1 MSANFFVELNAVGK
15 LRRIFICV
23 DKYCNKIWSSVE
35 ALSLKWLCIK
45 LFFVNLRMKKS
56 EIRKIY
62 LEKRKNLSQ
71 DVVFLLSERIFENF
85 INFFKP
91 VSNQKVHIF
100 VPIEKFKE
108 INTQIFIDYFLSRN
122 IKVFVPKI
130 VDTKLI
136 SVEIFS
142 DTQFETNNWGISEP
156 VSNEDSEVLDFDFVI
171 TPLLYCD
178 FRGNRVGYGKG
189 FYDQFF
195 KNISKNSKKIGV
207 NYFNPDDIIDD
218 VWENDIPLDYLVT
231 GIDVLSFSV
240 KSE

>member
-1 MSANFFVELNAVGK
+1 
-15 LRRIFICV
+15 
-23 DKYCNKIWSSVE
+23 
-35 ALSLKWLCIK
+35 
-45 LFFVNLRMKKS
+45 MKKS

-91 VSNQKVHIF
+91 VSNQRVHIF
-100 VPIEKFKE
+100 IPIEKFKE

-136 SVEIFS
+136 SVEIFF

-178 FRGNRVGYGKG
+178 FKGNRVGYGKG

-218 VWENDIPLDYLVT
+218 VRENDIPLDYLVT
-231 GIDVLSFSV
+231 ATDVLSFSV

>member
-1 MSANFFVELNAVGK
+1 
-15 LRRIFICV
+15 
-23 DKYCNKIWSSVE
+23 
-35 ALSLKWLCIK
+35 
-45 LFFVNLRMKKS
+45 MKKS

-71 DVVFLLSERIFENF
+71 DEVFLLSERIFENF

-91 VSNQKVHIF
+91 ISNQKVHIF
-100 VPIEKFKE
+100 IPIEKFKE

-178 FRGNRVGYGKG
+178 FKGNRVGYGKG

-195 KNISKNSKKIGV
+195 ENISRNSKKIGV

-231 GIDVLSFSV
+231 ATDVLSFSV

>member
-1 MSANFFVELNAVGK
+1 
-15 LRRIFICV
+15 
-23 DKYCNKIWSSVE
+23 
-35 ALSLKWLCIK
+35 
-45 LFFVNLRMKKS
+45 MKKS

-71 DVVFLLSERIFENF
+71 DEVFLLSERIFENF

-100 VPIEKFKE
+100 IPIEKFKE

-178 FRGNRVGYGKG
+178 FKGNRVGYGKG

-195 KNISKNSKKIGV
+195 ENISRNSKKIGV

-231 GIDVLSFSV
+231 ATDVLSFSV